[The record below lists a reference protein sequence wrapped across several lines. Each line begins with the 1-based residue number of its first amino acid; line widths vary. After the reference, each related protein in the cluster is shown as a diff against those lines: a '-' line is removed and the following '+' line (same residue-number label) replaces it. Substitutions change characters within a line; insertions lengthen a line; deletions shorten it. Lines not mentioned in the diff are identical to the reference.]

1 MTGKV
6 FRQGQLVR
14 DRVGGTRWGDG
25 VSLSNVGAV
34 QRLLGCLLFPHH
46 GLGSLLLPCSCRHGW
61 QGRTANPGT
70 GWLLL
75 NTAGQKDGSMWRE
88 GVALDRCH

>member
-46 GLGSLLLPCSCRHGW
+46 GLGSPLLPCSCRRVGA
-61 QGRTANPGT
+61 GLRTQAQVGC
-70 GWLLL
+70 
-75 NTAGQKDGSMWRE
+75 S
-88 GVALDRCH
+88 